1 MTPLQ
6 SLVACGTKLWLDS
19 VDPDEIAFNRTHGA
33 TGATSNPIIIA
44 DLISSGRF
52 DDQLRRLLRE
62 EKDDAIVAWRLT
74 DELVRQAQTTFESV
88 WQKTEGDDGWVSFE
102 VDPLI
107 EDAAQGLS
115 VEEKKRRYI
124 EEGLRWSAGQTN
136 RLIKVPATD
145 GGLAALEELVA
156 AGVSVNVTLL
166 FTDRQYTLARDA
178 CWRGLQRCPQAVR
191 VKTVYSIFV
200 SRIDVYTEKYCPHLS
215 PAAQGQVGIVNA
227 KLLWRK
233 NKAFWADKGLK
244 LRHEIVFASTGV
256 KKPGDVPW
264 KYVEALAG
272 DDIQTNPPATN
283 RAVHHSGLLF
293 TRKIDELP
301 PQEVLDEIAAQVNPT
316 HLESVLMSEGIAKFA
331 DPHKALLQLIAR
343 KRESLM

>member
-19 VDPDEIAFNRTHGA
+19 VDPDEIAFNRSQGA

-52 DDQLRRLLRE
+52 DDRLRTLLRE
-62 EKDDAIVAWRLT
+62 EKDDVAVAWRMT
-74 DELVRQAQTTFESV
+74 DYLVRQAQAVFEPV
-88 WQKTEGDDGWVSFE
+88 WRKTEGDDGWVSFE

-107 EDAAQGLS
+107 EDPAATLS

-136 RLIKVPATD
+136 RLIKVPATE

-200 SRIDVYTEKYCPHLS
+200 SRIDVYTEKYCPQLS

-256 KKPGDVPW
+256 KKPGDPPW
-264 KYVEALAG
+264 KYVEAFAG

-283 RAVHHSGLLF
+283 RAVHQSGLRF
-293 TRKIDELP
+293 TRKVDELP
-301 PQEVLDEIAAQVNPT
+301 PQEILDEIAAHVDPT
-316 HLESVLMSEGIAKFA
+316 HLENVLMSEGIAKFA
-331 DPHKALLQLIAR
+331 DPHKALLRLIAQ
-343 KRESLM
+343 KREKLA